1 MTINELVKAS
11 HDNAVA
17 KGFYGENGKAERN
30 IGELLML
37 ITSELGECLEA
48 DRHNKYSRDN
58 IPCIGNYSNP
68 NDWPSLELWKLN
80 FEKDIKD
87 RVEDEL
93 SDAIIRIADMAGY
106 LEIDL
111 EEHIK
116 AKMAYNAT
124 REKLHGK
131 KY

>member
-17 KGFYGENGKAERN
+17 KGFYGEDGKGERN

-48 DRHNKYSRDN
+48 DRHGEYTRVP
-58 IPCIGNYSNP
+58 IENYSEFSDDVYP
-68 NDWPSLELWKLN
+68 ER
-80 FEKDIKD
+80 FEYNIKD
-87 RVEDEL
+87 KVEDEL
-93 SDAIIRIADMAGY
+93 ADAVIRIADMAGY
-106 LEIDL
+106 LGIDL
-111 EEHIK
+111 ESHIL
-116 AKMAYNAT
+116 AKMRYNAT

>member
-11 HDNAVA
+11 HNNAVA
-17 KGFYGENGKAERN
+17 KGFYGDDGKADRN
-30 IGELLML
+30 FGECIALMH
-37 ITSELGECLEA
+37 SELSEALEA
-48 DRHNKYSRDN
+48 HRNGRDCQVDPCYYSD
-58 IPCIGNYSNP
+58 PEA
-68 NDWPSLELWKLN
+68 WPDKELWKLN
-80 FEKDIKD
+80 FLKDIKD
-87 RVEDEL
+87 TTADEL
-93 SDAIIRIADMAGY
+93 ADTMIRIADTAGF
-106 LEIDL
+106 LGINL